1 MSTGQRVN
9 ESTGFDYFNYYL
21 NYSKIRRRVN
31 DSFISLQE
39 TLTRLYIV
47 NCQLSI
53 VNC

>member
-39 TLTRLYIV
+39 TLTRLYK
-47 NCQLSI
+47 QLLI
-53 VNC
+53 FL